1 VVTAATRLA
10 AMVLLL
16 GSLLPWAGLI
26 PGGERD
32 PGYAARLAD
41 WALGFALCATVGALA
56 WFISRRRSGRP
67 VVSSVEHPA
76 TGRSEWRFVVALC
89 GAALV
94 LYALIARMVF
104 SGAPLLIDELV
115 QVLQARD
122 LAAGHLTH
130 PLPTP
135 PEAFLILNEVAAG
148 DRAFGQYPVGGPAML
163 VPGVLVTMP
172 WLVGPVLG
180 ALCVLL
186 FWVLL
191 GHSDPLGSR
200 GWRRGATAL
209 FAVAPFGAFMFG
221 SHMNHVSVLL
231 WLLVA
236 IVALA
241 EATRDGARPGWGAAV
256 GAALGLAAAIRPL
269 DAVAFALP
277 AGVWLAWRA
286 RRGGLA
292 LLTLVVA
299 GLGVAVPLAL
309 LGWANIRTTG
319 DAVRFGYDA
328 LWGPGHGL
336 GFHAAPWGAI
346 HTPMRGLELVS
357 LYLTRLNTYLFET
370 PYPALLVPATGLWL
384 TRAIRPLDRYLL
396 LCAALV
402 ILGYWA
408 YWHDGFHLG
417 PRFLFPLLPVLV
429 LWSARAVPLLRDR
442 LGAGTARW
450 RGARAFLAAG
460 IVYALVTVTVVR
472 TPTYRNWAPSMRLDP
487 AHEASAAGVRDAL
500 VLVQESW
507 GAQLLVR
514 LWGLGVSHPEAEHLY
529 LRVDA
534 CALELTIGEV
544 ERSGLRGED
553 AAARIRPLV
562 RDSLRLVPRPGAADA
577 SERLL
582 PGFAYPPL
590 CRERIRE
597 EDAGFLLYAPWRLAD
612 DSNVYARWLPGREAQ
627 MAASFPGRPVY
638 RVRTDGTSV
647 GAPLVWERLAVATD
661 TDVVSAR

>member
-1 VVTAATRLA
+1 MVTAATRIA
-10 AMVLLL
+10 ALVLLL
-16 GSLLPWAGLI
+16 GSLLPWAGLL
-26 PGGERD
+26 PGGEQD
-32 PGYAARLAD
+32 PGYGARLAD
-41 WALGFALCATVGALA
+41 WALGFGLCATVGALA
-56 WFISRRRSGRP
+56 WFISRRRVGPP
-67 VVSSVEHPA
+67 VVSSVEPLGP
-76 TGRSEWRFVVALC
+76 GRSEWRFALALA

-94 LYALIARMVF
+94 LYLLIARAVF
-104 SGAPLLIDELV
+104 AGAPLLIDELV

-122 LAAGHLTH
+122 LAAGQLTH

-135 PEAFLILNEVAAG
+135 PEAFVILNEVEAG

-163 VPGVLVTMP
+163 VPGVLIGAP
-172 WLVGPVLG
+172 WTVGPVIG

-186 FWVLL
+186 FWLLL
-191 GHSDPLGSR
+191 GHTDPFGSR
-200 GWRRGATAL
+200 SWRRGATVL
-209 FAVAPFGAFMFG
+209 FAVAPFGAFMF
-221 SHMNHVSVLL
+221 SSYMNHASVLL

-236 IVALA
+236 VIALA
-241 EATRDGARPGWGAAV
+241 KATRDDAHPAWGAAV
-256 GAALGLAAAIRPL
+256 GVALGMAAAIRPL

-277 AGVWLAWRA
+277 AGAWLAWRA
-286 RRGGLA
+286 RRGGRTLG
-292 LLTLVVA
+292 TLVLA
-299 GLGVAVPLAL
+299 GVGVAVPLAL
-309 LGWANIRTTG
+309 LGWANVLTTG
-319 DAVRFGYDA
+319 SALRFGYDA

-336 GFHAAPWGAI
+336 GFHAAPWGSV
-346 HTPMRGLELVS
+346 HTPMRGFELVS

-384 TRAIRPLDRYLL
+384 TRTIRPLDRYLL
-396 LCAALV
+396 LSASLV
-402 ILGYWA
+402 LVGYWA

-442 LGAGTARW
+442 VGAGTAGW
-450 RGARAFLAAG
+450 RGVRAFLAAG
-460 IVYALVTVTVVR
+460 IVYAVVTVAVVR

-487 AHEASAAGVRDAL
+487 AREARAAGVQDAL

-507 GAQLLVR
+507 GSQLLVR
-514 LWGLGVSHPEAEHLY
+514 LWGVGVSRPEAEHLY

-534 CALELTIGEV
+534 CALELTIGDV
-544 ERSGLRGED
+544 ERAGLRGED

-562 RDSLRLVPRPGAADA
+562 RDSSRLVPRPGAADA

-590 CRERIRE
+590 CRARIRE

-612 DSNVYARWLPGREAQ
+612 DGNVYARWLPGREAA

-638 RVRTDGTSV
+638 RVRSDGTSV
-647 GAPLVWERLAVATD
+647 GAPLVWERLAAATD
-661 TDVVSAR
+661 TVVVSAR